1 MARRKKTT
9 NDEYMRCWIF
19 KDYGMNYEDIES
31 FFAKYNIVYERELLG
46 TCDLLPDEQFEC
58 LWNIY
63 HFRCSDSVYK
73 ELTNEIA
80 NMNNEELIK
89 DSLDIMAGAVVAE
102 KRTVSYE
109 RR

>member
-19 KDYGMNYEDIES
+19 KDYGMNYKDIES

-46 TCDLLPDEQFEC
+46 TCELLPDGQFEC
-58 LWNIY
+58 LYNMY
-63 HFRCSDSVYK
+63 HFKCSDSVYK
-73 ELTNEIA
+73 KLANEMA
-80 NMNNEELIK
+80 SMNDEELIK
-89 DSLDIMAGAVVAE
+89 DSVHIMVSAVVAE